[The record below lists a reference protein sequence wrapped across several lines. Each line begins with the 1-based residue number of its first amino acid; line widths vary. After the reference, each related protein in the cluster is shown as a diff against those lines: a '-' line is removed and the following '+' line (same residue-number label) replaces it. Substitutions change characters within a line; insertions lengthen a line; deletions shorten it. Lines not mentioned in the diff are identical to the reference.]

1 MRISDWSSD
10 VCSSDLRLDHRK
22 AARGSDAERLQHF
35 GREHF
40 AHRALQGEPPVA
52 ETAVGSLA
60 RTLGAQVRQP
70 SCLVAHLCEQEA
82 PAVPDLGVVGA
93 ELMTVIAQ
101 GQRLLQAAGKRPEL
115 AEMTDP
121 CLVVQRGQPGFG
133 RRPVVAK
140 TQYMRGKRSEEH
152 GVRSEGP
159 T

>member
-10 VCSSDLRLDHRK
+10 VCSSDL
-22 AARGSDAERLQHF
+22 
-35 GREHF
+35 
-40 AHRALQGEPPVA
+40 
-52 ETAVGSLA
+52 
-60 RTLGAQVRQP
+60 
-70 SCLVAHLCEQEA
+70 
-82 PAVPDLGVVGA
+82 A

-140 TQYMRGKRSEEH
+140 TQYMRGKARRQPGGGLEHPQPGRSTEERRV
-152 GVRSEGP
+152 GQECVSTGRSRWEP
-159 T
+159 AN